1 MYAQMWG
8 ANRSRP
14 IYLRI
19 FESKLH
25 LYSRFSQYHVRVLS
39 PTLWSSHKKKEY
51 VSYMCSVSQ
60 SVKRPPS
67 LSAFSGARRS
77 ITTSSLSDL
86 GIVLPPFLK
95 NKCLHR
101 QSHRRYGRHQSAIS
115 VQRGKPVFPLCHNR
129 ARFVGESRPVL
140 QGHNQYHS
148 PPRLAVP

>member
-1 MYAQMWG
+1 MFLAVFIYNFVNPHLLFG
-8 ANRSRP
+8 LCRCFGSRSALAFCRSLAGHGFP
-14 IYLRI
+14 RIKTLR
-19 FESKLH
+19 
-25 LYSRFSQYHVRVLS
+25 VVLFDF
-39 PTLWSSHKKKEY
+39 L
-51 VSYMCSVSQ
+51 
-60 SVKRPPS
+60 RPPS

-129 ARFVGESRPVL
+129 ARFVGECRPVL